1 MMLMMTV
8 VKIDD
13 DADGDADD
21 GDDGDY
27 GDGSDGFDSDS
38 DYIAAMIL
46 LALVLQC

>member
-1 MMLMMTV
+1 MLRMTV
-8 VKIDD
+8 VKIVD

-21 GDDGDY
+21 GDD

>member
-13 DADGDADD
+13 DADGDA
-21 GDDGDY
+21 DDGDY